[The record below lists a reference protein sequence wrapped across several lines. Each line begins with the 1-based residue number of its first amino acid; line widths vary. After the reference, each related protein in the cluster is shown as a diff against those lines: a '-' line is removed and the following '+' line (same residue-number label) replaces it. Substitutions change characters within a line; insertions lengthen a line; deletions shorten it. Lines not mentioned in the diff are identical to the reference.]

1 MLYLVTITKTHFS
14 LEKKYS
20 GRFRGLIGESVIEKY
35 IKKELIPT
43 LIKKEGWDNIFYF
56 TKDFFHVDIHI
67 SRNPAHPESQ
77 NVSKRF
83 YEQKNEIEKFFL
95 NNGLFPTDEFLSY
108 FNKFLSILDYT
119 PDGFLIKVKKTGER
133 KLLGEA
139 LKKFSMCIGD
149 IDSSEFWTKTILPDG
164 RTRVSISMDDPETI
178 IKIMNKILFVV
189 DGKVDAIEI
198 KCTAQLSLQDPSYK
212 KILSAGYVFRL
223 FHVKIISLEEFDI
236 EERVFTNPNEL
247 NNKRNV

>member
-1 MLYLVTITKTHFS
+1 MVSITKTHFC

-35 IKKELIPT
+35 IKKELIPN

-56 TKDFFHVDIHI
+56 TKDFFRVDIHI
-67 SRNPAHPESQ
+67 SRNPSHPESQ

-95 NNGLFPTDEFLSY
+95 NNGLFPTDKFLIY
-108 FNKFLSILDYT
+108 FKKFLSILDYT
-119 PDGFLIKVKKTGER
+119 PDGFLVKVKKTSES
-133 KLLGEA
+133 KLLGDA
-139 LKKFSMCIGD
+139 LKKFNLNIGD
-149 IDSSEFWTKTILPDG
+149 IDHSEFRTKTILPDG
-164 RTRVSISMDDPETI
+164 RTSESISIDDPETI
-178 IKIMNKILFVV
+178 KQIMNKRLFVV

-198 KCTAQLSLQDPSYK
+198 KCTSQLSLQNPSYK
-212 KILSAGYVFRL
+212 RILSAGYVFRL

-247 NNKRNV
+247 NNKRNA

>member
-1 MLYLVTITKTHFS
+1 LVSITKTHFS

-35 IKKELIPT
+35 IKKELIPI

-56 TKDFFHVDIHI
+56 TKDFFHVDIQI
-67 SRNPAHPESQ
+67 SRNPAFPESQ
-77 NVSKRF
+77 NVSKVF

-95 NNGLFPTDEFLSY
+95 NNGLFPTNEFLSY

-119 PDGFLIKVKKTGER
+119 PDGFLVKVKKTGER

-139 LKKFSMCIGD
+139 LKKLDLD
-149 IDSSEFWTKTILPDG
+149 IKNEFDLWSEFMTKTILSDG
-164 RTRVSISMDDPETI
+164 RTREGITWDTETI
-178 IKIMNKILFVV
+178 NKIENKMLFVV
-189 DGKVDAIEI
+189 NGKVDAVEI
-198 KCTAQLSLQDPSYK
+198 KCTAQLSLQHPSYK

-236 EERVFTNPNEL
+236 EERVYTDPNEL
-247 NNKRNV
+247 SKK